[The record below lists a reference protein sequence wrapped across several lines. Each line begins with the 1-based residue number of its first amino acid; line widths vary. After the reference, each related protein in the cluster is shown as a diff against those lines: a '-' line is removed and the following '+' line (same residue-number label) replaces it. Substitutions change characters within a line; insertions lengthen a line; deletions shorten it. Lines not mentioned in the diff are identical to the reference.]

1 MNQSN
6 DYVNTIFSVSF
17 DFVAKTPIDDTANVS
32 IQNFVY
38 FHEMYIFFIDFLLL
52 NNYLTHVDFIDSTSP
67 TESLFHLFLREFH
80 NFLKAK
86 KNINVWHFIEI
97 EMELKQKHMII
108 LSMV

>member
-38 FHEMYIFFIDFLLL
+38 FHEMYIFLLIS
-52 NNYLTHVDFIDSTSP
+52 YY
-67 TESLFHLFLREFH
+67 
-80 NFLKAK
+80 
-86 KNINVWHFIEI
+86 
-97 EMELKQKHMII
+97 
-108 LSMV
+108 